1 MSLRHWLLVLL
12 LCGLSCSSQA
22 EIKRYVVEGWIDD
35 NDYVSK
41 LLRLILEASKAPD
54 EVIDLQYNKLYD
66 LQLSHSRRVAEFAK
80 LQGNLVMWTVTD
92 KERESFLRPVRV
104 PIFKGLFGYRVLV
117 IRKED
122 QARFAAVKSTK
133 ELALLMAGQ
142 GDQWP
147 DTDVLRG
154 NGLPVVTGSQV
165 DKLYK
170 MLAAKRF
177 DYFPRGLVEIEPE
190 QAMIEQYS
198 LMIAPGL
205 LLEYPNP
212 LYFFVNK
219 SNTELAQRLER
230 GWEIIIDNGSFDKL
244 LFSEEK
250 VKVALQHIKPAP
262 RYIMHLKTPELPALT
277 PLNNPRY
284 WMQLQ
289 VDAAL
294 QK

>member
-1 MSLRHWLLVLL
+1 MSLRYCLLVLL
-12 LCGLSCSSQA
+12 LCGFSCSSQA
-22 EIKRYVVEGWIDD
+22 EIKHYVVEGWIDD

-92 KERESFLRPVRV
+92 KERESFLLPVRV
-104 PIFKGLFGYRVLV
+104 PIFKGLFGYRALV

-122 QARFAAVKSTK
+122 QAKFAAVKSAK
-133 ELALLMAGQ
+133 DLALLMAGQ

-147 DTDVLRG
+147 DTDVLRD

-190 QAMIEQYS
+190 QAMIKQYN
-198 LMIAPGL
+198 LMIAPDL

-219 SNTELAQRLER
+219 TNTELAQRLER
-230 GWEIIIDNGSFDKL
+230 GWEIIIDNGSFDQL

-250 VKVALQHIKPAP
+250 VKIALQQVKPPP
-262 RYIMHLKTPELPALT
+262 RYIMHLKTPGLPEQT

-284 WMQLQ
+284 WLHLA
-289 VDAAL
+289 VDKPL
-294 QK
+294 PH

>member
-1 MSLRHWLLVLL
+1 MALRYWLFAL
-12 LCGLSCSSQA
+12 LCGFSCATQA
-22 EIKRYVVEGWIDD
+22 ESKHYLVEGWIND

-54 EVIDLQYNKLYD
+54 EVIDLQVNKIYD

-104 PIFKGLFGYRVLV
+104 PIFKGMFGYRALV
-117 IRKED
+117 IRRED
-122 QARFAAVKSTK
+122 SAKFAAIKSQK
-133 ELALLMAGQ
+133 DLSALMAGQ

-147 DTDVLRG
+147 DTQVLRN
-154 NGLPVVTGSQV
+154 NGLPVVTGSQQ

-177 DYFPRGLVEIEPE
+177 DYFPRSLVELASE
-190 QAMIEQYS
+190 QAVIEQYE
-198 LMIAPGL
+198 LMVVPDL
-205 LLEYPNP
+205 LLVYPNP

-230 GWEIIIDNGSFDKL
+230 GWEIIIDNGAYDRL
-244 LFSEEK
+244 LFSEER
-250 VKVALQHIKPAP
+250 VKLALQYIKRPP
-262 RYIMHLKTPELPALT
+262 RFILNLQTPELPELT
-277 PLNNPRY
+277 PVNNPRY
-284 WMQLQ
+284 WMQAPVGEPLPR
-289 VDAAL
+289 
-294 QK
+294 

>member
-1 MSLRHWLLVLL
+1 MSLRYWLLVLL
-12 LCGLSCSSQA
+12 LCGFSCSGQA
-22 EIKRYVVEGWIDD
+22 EMKRYVVEGWIDD

-92 KERESFLRPVRV
+92 KDRESFLRPIRV
-104 PIFKGLFGYRVLV
+104 PIFKGLFGYRVLI
-117 IRKED
+117 IRKQD
-122 QARFAAVKSTK
+122 RARFAAIKSEK
-133 ELALLMAGQ
+133 DLALLMAGQ

-147 DTDVLRG
+147 DTDVLRD

-177 DYFPRGLVEIEPE
+177 DYFPRGLVEIVPE
-190 QAMIEQYS
+190 MAMIEQYN
-198 LMIAPGL
+198 LMIAPDL

-219 SNTELAQRLER
+219 SNTDLAQRLER
-230 GWEIIIDNGSFDKL
+230 GWEIIIDNGSYDRL

-250 VKVALQHIKPAP
+250 VKVALQQIQPPP
-262 RYIMHLKTPELPALT
+262 RYIMHLKTPELPAQT
-277 PLNNPRY
+277 PINNPRY
-284 WMQLQ
+284 WMRLP
-289 VDAAL
+289 VGGPL
-294 QK
+294 PK